1 MVGAILHLSENINRI
16 DVFLQSNKGEK
27 KMVGLDRAVVW
38 VELEVEA
45 DLVILAIQKRFKD
58 IQPKKLAGTTQ
69 TFIINQ
75 ENINEIKVRE
85 KQDKVVVKIDFS
97 YARFGNLDNLY
108 PLSDSTKKMIVD
120 MKILT
125 ILEDITLEKISL
137 SQIKYDYL
145 EICIQEEIKS
155 FYDFHNIIITF
166 YKALSRNIK
175 AKERLQFN
183 NFDVNQDFFYSTG
196 FIFQMDKGWKLRLYS
211 KSHEHNK
218 KNINKSYGAK
228 MRIEHKLSSTMIKYF
243 GYSNIVEDL
252 TIEYLKES
260 VVNKIGLILVKYL
273 TSEIERDIKILLE
286 KMKGYKSREIK
297 TLVRDLQEHILD
309 EKVVGYI
316 ITTLSEKG
324 SRQTIRYRIQ
334 VKEALEEAQ
343 TRGSPKRNNFGN
355 KERLEFFI
363 NNLLQIKS
371 KVKCSYSEGLTISFM

>member
-45 DLVILAIQKRFKD
+45 DLVILAIQKRFKE

-145 EICIQEEIKS
+145 EICIQEDIKS

-218 KNINKSYGAK
+218 KSINKSYGAK

-260 VVNKIGLILVKYL
+260 VVNRIGLILVKYL
-273 TSEIERDIKILLE
+273 TLEIERDIKILLE

-309 EKVVGYI
+309 EKVVGYV

-324 SRQTIRYRIQ
+324 SRQTERYRAQ
-334 VKEALEEAQ
+334 VKEELEEAQ

-355 KERLEFFI
+355 RERLEFFI

-371 KVKCSYSEGLTISFM
+371 KVKCSYREGLTISFI

>member
-1 MVGAILHLSENINRI
+1 
-16 DVFLQSNKGEK
+16 
-27 KMVGLDRAVVW
+27 MVGLDRAVVW

-45 DLVILAIQKRFKD
+45 DLVILAIQKRFKE

-85 KQDKVVVKIDFS
+85 KQNKVVVKIDFS

-125 ILEDITLEKISL
+125 ILEEITLEKIKL

-145 EICIQEEIKS
+145 EICIQEDIKS
-155 FYDFHNIIITF
+155 FYDFHNIIIAF

-218 KNINKSYGAK
+218 KNVNKSYGAK

-260 VVNKIGLILVKYL
+260 VINRIGLILVKYL

-309 EKVVGYI
+309 EKVVGYV
-316 ITTLSEKG
+316 ITILSEKG
-324 SRQTIRYRIQ
+324 SRQTERYRAQ
-334 VKEALEEAQ
+334 VKEELEEAQ

-355 KERLEFFI
+355 RERLEFFI
-363 NNLLQIKS
+363 NNLLRIKS
-371 KVKCSYSEGLTISFM
+371 KVKCSYREGLTILFI